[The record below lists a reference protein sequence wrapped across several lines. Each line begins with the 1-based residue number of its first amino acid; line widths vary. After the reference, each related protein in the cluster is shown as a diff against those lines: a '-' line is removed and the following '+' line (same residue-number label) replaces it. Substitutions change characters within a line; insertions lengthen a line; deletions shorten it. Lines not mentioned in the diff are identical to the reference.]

1 MQDRKKPPQFLFE
14 NFGSRG
20 DVVPFINIAS
30 ELVRRGYRCTLL
42 ANEHFEAEALAEGIH
57 FRATSSDRIHH
68 LVMRPAVDYL
78 YYTFDRVNEQFEAPG
93 GFDSNTVVVNA
104 EDWSSSEPL
113 AEAHGLRTVRLVQFP
128 VRIKSLLSPAW
139 PLGARAEGPDG
150 EHFLKVILPAMYR
163 AAASNPG
170 VLAKVNGIR
179 ARVGLAPVQSA
190 MFERS
195 HVVEQV
201 ALFPEWYAMR
211 AKDWPEI
218 ECLGFPLP
226 CSNEPL
232 PPRLLEFL
240 ARCPHPLVFTTGT
253 GFGQPERFFEAAA
266 DCCTA
271 LGMPGIFLSPF
282 YRPEPGRFGEQI
294 IHFDHV
300 ELESVLRHA
309 ALMVHHGGMGT
320 TARALQAGIPQVIS
334 PIGFDQ
340 PDNGHRVA
348 QLGAGL
354 VVPRPWMSG
363 ETFAAAVRALLSDP
377 EVASR
382 LSHYRAAIAPT
393 RAIERCAD
401 VLERVALRAENAAIG
416 RNACA

>member
-1 MQDRKKPPQFLFE
+1 MLDREKRPQFLFE

-20 DVVPFINIAS
+20 DVVPFIDIAS
-30 ELVRRGYRCTLL
+30 ELVRRRYRCTLL
-42 ANEHFEAEALAEGIH
+42 ANEHFEAEARAAGIS
-57 FRATSSDRIHH
+57 FSGTTGDRIHH

-78 YYTFDRVNEQFEAPG
+78 YYTFDRVREYFERPS

-179 ARVGLAPVQSA
+179 ARVGLTPVRSA

-195 HVVEQV
+195 HVVEQL

-218 ECLGFPLP
+218 ECLGFPLAS
-226 CSNEPL
+226 SNEPL

-240 ARCPHPLVFTTGT
+240 ARFPRPLVFTTGT

-271 LGMPGIFLSPF
+271 LGMPGVFLSPF
-282 YRPEPGRFGEQI
+282 YRPEPGKLGEHI

-300 ELESVLRHA
+300 ELEGVLRHSR
-309 ALMVHHGGMGT
+309 LIVHHGGMGT

-348 QLGAGL
+348 LLGAGL

-363 ETFAAAVRALLSDP
+363 ESFAAAVRVLLSDP

-382 LSHYRAAIAPT
+382 LPHYRAAIAPM

-401 VLERVALRAENAAIG
+401 ALERVAFGTVNAALEH
-416 RNACA
+416 NACA